1 MIAIARQRKEGKEID
16 RIAQTRADRATS
28 HWWKGIISLEG
39 NVAYDEHRQPAPVSN
54 APKANYQ
61 QQLEVQIQ
69 ASRRRGVVLALPALR
84 DRLQLSVFEK
94 NLVLMSLAA
103 EVNRRYARLYRYLQ
117 GEDAAVKTDRPTLDL
132 ALRLLCRDDA
142 EWYAARNHL
151 LSASPLLKTSI
162 VQLFPREET
171 TLNRSLNLADSLVNY
186 LLADQPTNA
195 DLESLL
201 NPPIDGASTA
211 LVRVSRPVFLQRS
224 IVPVEWSDLVL
235 SDALKTVLQY
245 LEQQIAGQVR
255 AAEDWGLEIEAASAP
270 LGSIVL
276 LAGNAGTGKTMAA
289 AAVAHCLETPLFT
302 VDLAA
307 IEPTDHAQL
316 LAEIIAYEPT
326 ILLVKSAQL
335 WLNRSSSV
343 SAAQL
348 NQLWAARQNT
358 PSITFWSVTHEA
370 SVQVAW
376 RRRMNHCLVFPMPN
390 SADRL
395 RLWKS
400 AFSAQVPLDAA
411 IVWEQLAELKL
422 NGGEIRAIVQEAT
435 FYAAAMASLKVGQS
449 HLIEVLKRRGLL
461 TTRQLK
467 EARLERSASCVT
479 QRKVSDQRQRTRK
492 NRNA

>member
-1 MIAIARQRKEGKEID
+1 MIAVARQRKEGKEVD

-28 HWWKGIISLEG
+28 HWWKGVIALEG
-39 NVAYDEHRQPAPVSN
+39 NVAYDEHRQPAPVGN

-69 ASRRRGVVLALPALR
+69 ASRRRGVILALPALR

-117 GEDAAVKTDRPTLDL
+117 GEDAAVKTDLPTLDL

-151 LSASPLLKTSI
+151 LSASLLLRTSL
-162 VQLFPREET
+162 VQLFPAEET
-171 TLNRSLNLADSLVNY
+171 TLNRSLKLADPLINY
-186 LLADQPTNA
+186 LLADQPTDA
-195 DLESLL
+195 DLEALL
-201 NPPIDGASTA
+201 NPPMDGVSTA
-211 LVRVSRPVFLQRS
+211 LVRVIRPVFLQRS

-235 SDALKTVLQY
+235 PNALITGLQY
-245 LEQQIAGQVR
+245 LEQQITGQFK
-255 AAEDWGLEIEAASAP
+255 AAEDWGLEIEEAS
-270 LGSIVL
+270 GSLVL

-289 AAVAHCLETPLFT
+289 AAVAHHLETPLFT
-302 VDLAA
+302 VDLAT
-307 IEPTDHAQL
+307 IDPTDYAQL
-316 LAEIIAYEPT
+316 LAEIVAHQPT
-326 ILLVKSAQL
+326 VLLVKSAQL

-348 NQLWAARQNT
+348 NQFWAERQSI
-358 PSITFWSVTHEA
+358 PGITFWSVTHEA

-376 RRRMNHCLVFPMPN
+376 RRRMNGCLVFPMPN

-400 AFSAQVPLDAA
+400 ASSAQVPLDAA

-422 NGGEIRAIVQEAT
+422 NGGEIRAIVQEAS
-435 FYAAAMASLKVGQS
+435 FYAAAMASSKVNQS
-449 HLIEVLKRRGLL
+449 HLMEVLRRRGLL
-461 TTRQLK
+461 SMQQLQ
-467 EARLERSASCVT
+467 EAQLGRSALSEA
-479 QRKVSDQRQRTRK
+479 QRKTGKQRQRTRK
-492 NRNA
+492 NRDA